1 MTTIAWDG
9 INLASDTLSTSGN
22 MKLSGE
28 CIKTRRV
35 GKYRIAFAGDFAPA
49 SLFYE
54 HHLHEALELGQLDFK
69 PVQANDND
77 DFTILVVQDNI
88 ESCWIFSSH
97 SGYWDEFQPPISI
110 GSGSKY
116 AMGSMYS
123 GCDAEKAVE
132 VSCALDTHSGL
143 PVHVEK

>member
-28 CIKTRRV
+28 YIKTRRI
-35 GKYRIAFAGDFAPA
+35 GKYRVAFAGDYAPA
-49 SLFYE
+49 IIFYRDK
-54 HHLHEALELGQLDFK
+54 LHDALELGNLKFD
-69 PVQANDND
+69 PVAASNA
-77 DFTILVVQDNI
+77 DFTILIVQDGYDT
-88 ESCWIFSSH
+88 CWIFNSST
-97 SGYWDEFQPPISI
+97 GYWDEFNPPISI

-123 GCDAEKAVE
+123 GCNAEKAVT
-132 VSCALDTHSGL
+132 VACQLDTHSSL
-143 PVHVEK
+143 PVHIEK